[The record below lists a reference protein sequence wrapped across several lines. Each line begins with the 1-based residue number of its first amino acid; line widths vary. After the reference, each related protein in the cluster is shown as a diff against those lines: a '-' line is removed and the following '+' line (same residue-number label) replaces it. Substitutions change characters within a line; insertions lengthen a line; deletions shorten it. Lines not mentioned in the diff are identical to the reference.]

1 MAKKKKTIPLTGNV
15 TLATVRGRLEP
26 DQVLDRYWD
35 DDTELDEV
43 KLDDRKLAKS
53 ARVPAEALWAL
64 LSLAVDGAVE
74 SVDPDAYDEDDTND
88 WGLMPEQEDRLRSN
102 LQRLREEYLTNR
114 AFVGLLSTDLNA
126 ACYWYLDAVVEAPWF
141 ADEEGYPI
149 IDLGEIEFD
158 DEDFDDDE
166 D

>member
-74 SVDPDAYDEDDTND
+74 SVDPDAYDEDGTND
-88 WGLMPEQEDRLRSN
+88 
-102 LQRLREEYLTNR
+102 
-114 AFVGLLSTDLNA
+114 
-126 ACYWYLDAVVEAPWF
+126 
-141 ADEEGYPI
+141 
-149 IDLGEIEFD
+149 
-158 DEDFDDDE
+158 
-166 D
+166 